1 VAQRI
6 FSFEA
11 PMRRAADAVANG
23 VPRAPDDYLPCRF
36 EAGGRAPRGDGWGA
50 FQLDGPGLWLWA
62 LAEHERASGTTVV
75 HQAEL
80 RGAATMAATYL
91 SSLWRQPSYDAWEEE
106 PERRSTSTLAA
117 CLAGL
122 DAAHRLGLELP
133 GMLAEVE
140 GMRHDLD
147 ERGRRLGYLPRS
159 DGDDAVD
166 ASILWCG
173 PLLGVFRP
181 DDPLWRSTLERIE
194 AELVGA
200 GGGVH
205 RYRADEFY
213 GGGEW
218 PLLSAAYGLA
228 CLQRG
233 DPGDHARARRCAAW
247 IELQR
252 GRDGSLPEQ
261 ASERLL
267 RPARLSTWQARWGP
281 VARPLSWSHAMAL
294 LLRQRLEPASPT
306 ARTA

>member
-1 VAQRI
+1 
-6 FSFEA
+6 
-11 PMRRAADAVANG
+11 MRRAVDAVANG

-36 EAGGRAPRGDGWGA
+36 DAAGRAPTGDGWGA

-62 LAEHERASGTTVV
+62 LAEHERASGTTVA

-80 RGAATMAATYL
+80 RRAAAMAARYV

-106 PERRSTSTLAA
+106 PGCRSTSTLAA

-122 DAAHRLGLELP
+122 TAAHRLGLEQFGLLTE
-133 GMLAEVE
+133 ME

-147 ERGRRLGYLPRS
+147 ERGRGLGYLPRS
-159 DGDDAVD
+159 DGDDSLD

-173 PLLGVFRP
+173 PLLGVFRA

-194 AELVGA
+194 AELAGA

-218 PLLSAAYGLA
+218 PVLSAAYGSA

-233 DPGDHARARRCAAW
+233 DPGDDARARRCAAW

-252 GRDGSLPEQ
+252 GKDDSLPEQ

-267 RPARLSTWQARWGP
+267 RPARLATWQARWGP

-294 LLRQRLEPASPT
+294 LLRQRLGPA
-306 ARTA
+306 